1 MKNKFPIFI
10 HHPYLIY
17 LDAAATNQRPK
28 AVLDAMDAYY
38 SQYNANTGRGVYQLA
53 ETATQ
58 KIEDVRNQV
67 AQYIGAAD
75 ASEIVFTHGTTASIN
90 LVAQSWAL
98 KNSKPGDEIL
108 VTGYEHHA
116 NFIVWQQLCKQIGAC
131 FKVIPVDQSGKLLI
145 NSVSDWVTPK
155 TKLVAITHVS
165 NALGFTNPYLN
176 ELITA
181 ANQVGSRVLI
191 DGAQAVKCL
200 PVDVQS
206 LNCDFYAFS
215 GHKMYGPTGV
225 GVLYVKKSV
234 HHEMA
239 PSIFGGGSVSSVTP
253 IETTFLPFPHGYEPG
268 TLPIAQIIGL
278 GAAITFIQSIGLKIL
293 QKHTNQLVNQLLD
306 GLHQFKQIKI
316 LGSQE
321 LLRATGTLVSFTIQG
336 IHPHDVAAFLDTKNI
351 CVRAGHHCAQPLAEF
366 MGYDASIRVSFGVYN
381 NQKDVDMLIQA
392 LEELFKSNLL

>member
-17 LDAAATNQRPK
+17 LDAAATTQRPQI
-28 AVLDAMDAYY
+28 VLDAIDAYY
-38 SQYNANTGRGVYQLA
+38 TQYNANTGRGVYQLA

-58 KIEDVRNQV
+58 KIEDVRNQI
-67 AQYIGAAD
+67 AQFIGAAD
-75 ASEIVFTHGTTASIN
+75 ASEIVFTHGTTESIN

-98 KNSKPGDEIL
+98 KNIKPGDEIL

-116 NFIVWQQLCKQIGAC
+116 NFIAWQQLCKRIGAS
-131 FKVIPVDQSGKLLI
+131 FKVIPVDQSGQLLI
-145 NSVSDWVTPK
+145 NSISDWVTPK

-176 ELITA
+176 QLIMA

-200 PVDVQS
+200 PIDVQS

-234 HHEMA
+234 QQEMV
-239 PSIFGGGSVSSVTP
+239 PFCFGGGSVGSVTP
-253 IETTFLPFPHGYEPG
+253 IETAFLPFPHGYEPG

-278 GAAITFIQSIGLKIL
+278 GAAITFIQSIGIKTL
-293 QKHTNQLVNQLLD
+293 QEHANQLINQLLD
-306 GLHQFKQIKI
+306 GLSQFNQIKV

-321 LLRATGTLVSFTIQG
+321 LLRTTGTLVSFTIDG
-336 IHPHDVAAFLDTKNI
+336 VHPHDVAAFLDTHNI
-351 CVRAGHHCAQPLAEF
+351 CVRAGHHCAQPLAQF

-381 NQKDVDMLIQA
+381 NQKDVNMLIQT
-392 LEELFKSNLL
+392 LEKLFKSNLL